1 MKKNNSRNR
10 TFRPVKRKSFV
21 RIFAAKSAVYITAAT
36 VFTLFCIFCAGLF
49 LSTELNTQAKNCFE
63 AACTTIEK
71 SSEYAYMTDS
81 DVTETRQVFLSALA
95 VNFED
100 AYDYRFYEG
109 LTDAAFILSDADN
122 NIIADSEDGRKAD
135 NEVLTKLKNYQ
146 PDLKSGGFDVGCDIY
161 STQTL
166 MKFEQYACRT
176 ISSDGKKY
184 VLTGVFTYNFWN
196 LGGLVTVLY
205 LIFLAFVILVA
216 YLRSRVVYSELKML
230 YFAEDYRREMTG
242 TLAHDLKSPL
252 MAVSGYAENLKENT
266 VPEKNEHYID
276 SIIRN
281 VEYMDGI
288 IKNVLELSKL
298 ESGSVKLKP
307 EETDLRALTE
317 ELLKKYIT
325 ETEERNISVNLSGEM
340 KIFADREVMSHAIE
354 NLISNAVK
362 YTSENGRVDFKFEK
376 NSFTAEN
383 DSSEVLNIPADELWK
398 PFVRG
403 DEARSGKM
411 GSGLGLTIVK
421 NAAEQNG
428 MSMKTE
434 YKDGKF
440 RVTLIVL

>member
-1 MKKNNSRNR
+1 MKNNNSRNR

-21 RIFAAKSAVYITAAT
+21 RIFAVKSAVYVTIAT
-36 VFTLFCIFCAGLF
+36 VFTLFCIYCAGLF
-49 LSTELNTQAKNCFE
+49 LSTDLNTQAKKCFE
-63 AACTTIEK
+63 DACTTIEK

-81 DVTETRQVFLSALA
+81 DVTEARHVFLSAMA

-100 AYDYRFYEG
+100 AYNYSER

-122 NIIADSEDGRKAD
+122 NIIADSGEKSKPDS
-135 NEVLTKLKNYQ
+135 ELMTKLKNYQ
-146 PDLKSGGFDVGCDIY
+146 PDLKSGGFDVGCDMY

-196 LGGLVTVLY
+196 WGGLVTVLY

-362 YTSENGRVDFKFEK
+362 YTTENGRVDFNFEK
-376 NSFTAEN
+376 NRFTAEN

-421 NAAEQNG
+421 NAADQNG